1 MQLFILTTPSALVE
15 NEFLFN
21 AIEVKENGFFIDV
34 KIISSILGSCSK

>member
-21 AIEVKENGFFIDV
+21 AIEVKKNG
-34 KIISSILGSCSK
+34 SS